1 MNRNGG
7 SKDSGGKAG
16 GMETRPNRKGE
27 SSQQN
32 SLGPRQP
39 VKPPAPPAG
48 KGK

>member
-1 MNRNGG
+1 MNRN
-7 SKDSGGKAG
+7 SGGKGSGKQG
-16 GMETRPNRKGE
+16 GMETRPDRKGE

-39 VKPPAPPAG
+39 VKPPSPPAG